1 MLYELL
7 DWDID
12 FYAFLEGVYMRFF
25 FGQNSVP
32 GQTLVDVNMKYHEI
46 KLIAGV
52 ISLQSF

>member
-12 FYAFLEGVYMRFF
+12 FYAFLEGVYMRFY

-32 GQTLVDVNMKYHEI
+32 GQTLVDVNMKCPEI